1 MANALEFGGRKKVAK
16 HWTACALMLASA
28 PLTVNCVAQNMET
41 DEALAQANTTPDN
54 ALWLDTLNLSL
65 IDQEYGK
72 AQSKLSVDANPLML
86 SGKTYPH
93 GIGTHARSEISIDLK
108 GVATRFIAMAGVDDE
123 KNGNGSVEFLVRVDG
138 KTVARSGILKGKQAP
153 HLFSV
158 DLTGAKKLTLRV
170 TDGNDG
176 IDSDHA
182 DWAGALLKLLPNSA
196 QKPQL
201 LKSSVIDTPP
211 PPIAMTLPAAP
222 RIHGA
227 RITGATPGRPF
238 LFKVPATGLGTLQ
251 YSAKNLPAG
260 LTIDAQTGIISGS
273 LQKNGVTVTTLSVKG
288 ERGTT
293 SRKLTIVGGKDK
305 LALTPP
311 MGWNSWNIYYCNVD
325 EKKVREAADWL
336 VKTGLINHGY
346 QYVNIDDCW
355 QAPRLANGE
364 IGVNQKFGDMKV
376 LGERLHAMG
385 FKFGIYSSPGPKTCA
400 GYDGSW
406 EHEAQDVATY
416 AKWGVDY
423 LKYDWCSYGGIAA
436 KQTMPELEKQQK
448 PYRVMGDLLS
458 NAPRDIVYSLCQYG
472 MAEVPK
478 WGDQVHGN
486 LWRTTGDI
494 GPSYGSMAGIGFG
507 QTWQFPYAK
516 PGNWNDPDM
525 LFMHALQPTEQ
536 ITHLSLWSILAAP
549 LLIGSDLSKVTP
561 FTINALSNDE
571 VIDVDQDPLGIQ
583 GHRVWKGDETE
594 VWMRPLWDGTIAVGL
609 FNRSTENQKV
619 TAKWSDLKLQGAQP
633 VRDLWQQKDLAKARE
648 AFTTEVPP
656 HGAILVKIGQ
666 PKKLD
671 AYIPTMK

>member
-1 MANALEFGGRKKVAK
+1 MANAMELGGRNHALRQWV
-16 HWTACALMLASA
+16 ACALLMASA
-28 PLTVNCVAQNMET
+28 PLTLHCAAQNPAG
-41 DEALAQANTTPDN
+41 DEAMAQGNELPAN
-54 ALWLDTLNLSL
+54 AIWLDALNMKN
-65 IDQEYGK
+65 IEQEYGK
-72 AQSKLSVDANPLML
+72 AQSKMSVDANPLML
-86 SGKTYPH
+86 NGKTYPH
-93 GIGTHARSEISIDLK
+93 GIGTHARSEINIDLK

-123 KNGNGSVEFLVRVDG
+123 KEGKGSVEFLVRLDG

-170 TDGNDG
+170 TDGDDG

-182 DWAGALLKLLPNSA
+182 DWGGAMLQLLPNAA
-196 QKPQL
+196 QQPQM
-201 LKSSVIDTPP
+201 LKSFLFDAPP
-211 PPIAMTLPAAP
+211 PPIAMSLPAAP
-222 RIHGA
+222 MIHGA
-227 RITGATPGRPF
+227 RITGATPGHPF

-260 LTIDAQTGIISGS
+260 LTIEPKTGIISGS
-273 LQKNGVTVTTLSVKG
+273 LEKDGVTVVTLSVQG
-288 ERGTT
+288 ERGNT

-311 MGWNSWNIYYCNVD
+311 MGWNSWNIYYCGVD

-355 QAPRLANGE
+355 QAARLADGE
-364 IGVNQKFGDMKV
+364 IGVNEKFGDMKV
-376 LGERLHAMG
+376 LGDRLHEMG
-385 FKFGIYSSPGPKTCA
+385 FKFGVYSSPGPKTCA

-406 EHEAQDVATY
+406 QHEAQDVATY

-423 LKYDWCSYGGIAA
+423 LKYDWCSYGGIA
-436 KQTMPELEKQQK
+436 KGQDLPELEKQQL
-448 PYRVMGDLLS
+448 PYRLMGDLLS
-458 NAPRDIVYSLCQYG
+458 NAPRDIVFSLCQYG

-478 WGDQVHGN
+478 WGDEVHGN

-494 GPSYGSMAGIGFG
+494 GPSYGSMANIGFG
-507 QTWQFPYAK
+507 QIWQGEFAK
-516 PGNWNDPDM
+516 PGHWNDPDM

-536 ITHLSLWSILAAP
+536 ITHLSLWSLLAAP

-583 GHRVWKGDETE
+583 GHRVSKDDTRE
-594 VWMRPLWDGTIAVGL
+594 VWMRPLWDGTMAVGL
-609 FNRSTENQKV
+609 FNRDTEAQKV
-619 TAKWSDLKLQGAQP
+619 TVTWSDLKLQGAQP
-633 VRDLWQQKDLAKARE
+633 VRDLWQQKELGKVSD
-648 AFTTEVPP
+648 AFTAEVPP

-666 PKKLD
+666 PKNVD
-671 AYIPTMK
+671 AYVPTVK